1 MYIVTLSKDIA
12 LIEKSEVADK
22 KAGAVGLSVGQP

>member
-1 MYIVTLSKDIA
+1 MYIVTLSKDIV
-12 LIEKSEVADK
+12 LIEKSEAVCK